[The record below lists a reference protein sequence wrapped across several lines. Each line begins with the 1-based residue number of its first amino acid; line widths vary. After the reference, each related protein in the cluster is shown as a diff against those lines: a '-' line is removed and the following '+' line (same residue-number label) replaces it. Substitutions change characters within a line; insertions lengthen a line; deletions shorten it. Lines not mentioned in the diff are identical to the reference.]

1 VPKQK
6 KRYLKPGLH
15 VQGKLQ
21 ISQQQPQ
28 QQSAAA
34 LHSNLES
41 PAGCYASSHAAADGF
56 QTGVTNQYAC

>member
-1 VPKQK
+1 M
-6 KRYLKPGLH
+6 H

-34 LHSNLES
+34 LHSNLKS
-41 PAGCYASSHAAADGF
+41 PAGCYASSHAAADGS